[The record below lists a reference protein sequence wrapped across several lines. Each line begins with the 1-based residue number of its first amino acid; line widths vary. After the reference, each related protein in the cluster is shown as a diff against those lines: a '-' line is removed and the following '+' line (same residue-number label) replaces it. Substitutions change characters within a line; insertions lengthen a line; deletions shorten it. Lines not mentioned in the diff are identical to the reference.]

1 MQSAFEELRES
12 REALLSRFSSG
23 DIRVSFQDD
32 HTEIFDQY
40 FRKSLQ
46 ESRIG
51 QELFKKE
58 HPFALVAVGGY
69 GRKELCIHS
78 DIDIMV
84 LFGPKVPL
92 LAKEFVDEIF
102 FPLWDLGL
110 DLGYAV
116 RSIKDCLSL
125 CKDDYQVLSS
135 MLDARFICGDSP
147 VILTLMDQ
155 LFQNLTTRKAAS
167 FAGWLEDQNRIR
179 TDVFGDSS
187 YLLEPNL
194 KEGIGGLRDYHHIL
208 WLSKSLF
215 GLKAPRDLEYTG
227 ILSHNEYQDLEDWLG
242 FIWLVRN
249 HLHKLSGRKN
259 DRLTLEYQEDIALK
273 LGFKNQKS
281 VLAVEQF
288 MGRLHA
294 FMGSVKSLHN
304 SFVNA
309 HIRDVNRVKK
319 SRPTPEVSKGLH
331 LYHGEINFHSATA
344 ILANPLLLMEIFASS
359 ARHKFPLSLEAKRLV
374 REFLYL
380 VDDRFRESSEAVRG
394 FLDIMNDKDSFE
406 TLNQMFETGF
416 LDAFIPEFGRI
427 KNRVEFDTYHIFP
440 VGRHLLETVRYLMGR
455 GARKEILLLDIAHE
469 IPHPERLYLA
479 GILHDIGKTGK
490 DHARKG
496 VNIARKILKRFNYDE
511 EGIED
516 ILFLV
521 KYHLLLA
528 ETATRRDLNDEKV
541 IVQCARVIGDA
552 ERLKMLYLLTVAD
565 SSATSP
571 GVWNE
576 WTANLVQELFFKVL
590 HVLEKGDLA
599 TADASKETK
608 KKKSAFFRYV
618 TDMDQHDLEY
628 FFEVMSPRYILNTPP
643 KRMAAHL
650 AMLKSLGKEW
660 KNPQSTTFSIDAR
673 EDKAQSC
680 WEITFLAKDRPK
692 LFSDMAGAM
701 ALNNINVL
709 SADIYTWRDG
719 TALDIFRVTGPL
731 DTIHPQETWDRL
743 TRDLK
748 NALSDRSSLALR
760 LKKKAT
766 PSILSNTRTPKRPP
780 NVVVDNDSSDF
791 FTLIEVFSDDR
802 LGLLYII
809 THALSTLG
817 LDIRIAKIAT
827 KGDQIADVFYV
838 RDLEGQKV
846 QDKNQIEAIR
856 EELLHQLSQPSAFTS
871 R

>member
-12 REALLSRFSSG
+12 RKTLLSRFAS
-23 DIRVSFQDD
+23 RNTRESFQDN

-46 ESRIG
+46 ESRVG
-51 QELFKKE
+51 QKLFKKA

-78 DIDIMV
+78 DVDIMV
-84 LFGPKVPL
+84 LFESKVPP

-135 MLDARFICGDSP
+135 MLDERFICGDSP
-147 VILTLMDQ
+147 VYLSLIDK
-155 LFQNLTTRKAAS
+155 LFRFFTTKRAAS
-167 FAGWLEDQNRIR
+167 FARWLEDQNKIR
-179 TDVFGDSS
+179 TDIFGDSS

-215 GLKAPRDLEYTG
+215 GLRAPRDLEYTG
-227 ILSHNEYQDLEDWLG
+227 MLSHNEYQDLRGQLD

-249 HLHKLSGRKN
+249 YLHELSGRRN
-259 DRLTLEYQEDIALK
+259 DRLNLEYQEDIALK
-273 LGFKNQKS
+273 LGFKNQKN

-288 MGRLHA
+288 MGKLHA
-294 FMGSVKSLHN
+294 YMGSVKSLHH

-309 HIRDVNRVKK
+309 HLRNGNRAKK
-319 SRPTPEVSKGLH
+319 SRPTAEVSKDLQLH
-331 LYHGEINFHSATA
+331 NGEISFHSATA
-344 ILANPLLLMEIFASS
+344 ILANPLLLMEIFASG
-359 ARHKFPLSLEAKRLV
+359 ARHKCPLSLEAKRLV

-380 VDDRFRESSEAVRG
+380 VDDQFRESSEAVRG
-394 FLDIMNDKDSFE
+394 FLDIMNGKDTFE

-416 LDAFIPEFGRI
+416 LDAFIPEFARI
-427 KNRVEFDTYHIFP
+427 KDRVEFDTYHIFP
-440 VGRHLLETVRYLMGR
+440 VERHLLETVRYLMGR
-455 GARKEILLLDIAHE
+455 GARNEILLLDIAYE
-469 IPHPERLYLA
+469 ISHPERLYLA

-490 DHARKG
+490 DHAMKG
-496 VNIARKILKRFNYDE
+496 VNISRKILKRFRYDE
-511 EGIED
+511 KGIED

-521 KYHLLLA
+521 RYHLLLA

-541 IVQCARVIGDA
+541 IVQCARIIGDV
-552 ERLKMLYLLTVAD
+552 ERLKMLYLLTFAD

-571 GVWNE
+571 RVWNE

-599 TADASKETK
+599 TSDASQKAKRK
-608 KKKSAFFRYV
+608 KLALFRFM
-618 TDMDQHDLEY
+618 TDMDQQEVERL
-628 FFEVMSPRYILNTPP
+628 FEVMSPRYILNTPP

-650 AMLKSLGKEW
+650 AMLQSLGKEW
-660 KNPQSTTFSIDAR
+660 ENPKSKAFSMEAR
-673 EDKAQSC
+673 EDRAQSC
-680 WEITFLAKDRPK
+680 WEVTFLAKDRPG

-709 SADIYTWRDG
+709 SADIYTWHDG
-719 TALDIFRVTGPL
+719 TALDVFRVTGPL
-731 DTIHPQETWDRL
+731 DTIHPQETWDKL
-743 TRDLK
+743 KRDLK

-760 LKKKAT
+760 LEKKAA
-766 PSILSNTRTPKRPP
+766 PSILSSSKTPERPP

-846 QDKNQIEAIR
+846 EDKNQIEEIR
-856 EELLHQLSQPSAFTS
+856 EALLHQLSQPSTFTT

>member
-12 REALLSRFSSG
+12 RETLLSRFSSG
-23 DIRVSFQDD
+23 NSRECFQDD

-40 FRKSLQ
+40 FRKSLE

-78 DIDIMV
+78 DVDIMV
-84 LFGPKVPL
+84 LFGTKVPL

-135 MLDARFICGDSP
+135 MLDERFICGDSP
-147 VILTLMDQ
+147 VYLSLTDK
-155 LFQNLTTRKAAS
+155 LFRFLTARKAAS
-167 FAGWLEDQNRIR
+167 FARWLENQNRIR
-179 TDVFGDSS
+179 TDIFGDSS

-194 KEGIGGLRDYHHIL
+194 KDGIGGLRDYHHIL

-215 GLKAPRDLEYTG
+215 GLRVPRDLEYTG
-227 ILSHNEYQDLEDWLG
+227 LLSHDEFQDLKNRLG
-242 FIWLVRN
+242 FIWHVRN
-249 HLHKLSGRKN
+249 HLHELSGRRN
-259 DRLTLEYQEDIALK
+259 DRLNLEHQEVIALK
-273 LGFKNQKS
+273 LGFKNQKN

-294 FMGSVKSLHN
+294 FMGSIKSLHH

-309 HIRDVNRVKK
+309 HLHNGNRAQK
-319 SRPTPEVSKGLH
+319 SRPIEKISKDLQLH
-331 LYHGEINFHSATA
+331 QGEIGFHSATA
-344 ILANPLLLMEIFASS
+344 ILSNPLLLMEIFASS
-359 ARHKFPLSLEAKRLV
+359 ARHSCPLSLEAKRLV

-380 VDDRFRESSEAVRG
+380 VDDRFRESSEAVQG
-394 FLDIMNDKDSFE
+394 FLEIMNGKDTFE

-416 LDAFIPEFGRI
+416 LEAFIPEFARI
-427 KNRVEFDTYHIFP
+427 KDRVEFDTYHIFP

-455 GARKEILLLDIAHE
+455 GARKEILLLDIAYE
-469 IPHPERLYLA
+469 IPHSERLYLA
-479 GILHDIGKTGK
+479 GMLHDIGKTGK

-496 VNIARKILKRFNYDE
+496 VNIARKILKRFRYDE
-511 EGIED
+511 EGVED

-521 KYHLLLA
+521 RYHLLLA

-541 IVQCARVIGDA
+541 IIQCARVIGDV
-552 ERLKMLYLLTVAD
+552 ERLKMLYLLTFAD

-571 GVWNE
+571 RVWNE
-576 WTANLVQELFFKVL
+576 WTSNLVQELFFKVL

-599 TADASKETK
+599 TADASQKTK
-608 KKKSAFFRYV
+608 KKKSALFRHM
-618 TDMDQHDLEY
+618 TDMDQHDLEH

-643 KRMAAHL
+643 KVMAAHL
-650 AMLKSLGKEW
+650 TMLQSLGKEW
-660 KNPQSTTFSIDAR
+660 EDPESTTFSIDAR
-673 EDKAQSC
+673 EDRAQSC
-680 WEITFLAKDRPK
+680 WEVTFLAKDRPG

-719 TALDIFRVTGPL
+719 TALDVFRVTGPL
-731 DTIHPQETWDRL
+731 DPIHPQETWDRL

-748 NALSDRSSLALR
+748 AAFSDRSSLALR
-760 LKKKAT
+760 LKKKAA
-766 PSILSNTRTPKRPP
+766 PSILSNNRTPKRPP
-780 NVVVDNDSSDF
+780 SVIVDNDSSDF

-846 QDKNQIEAIR
+846 EDKNQIEGIR
-856 EELLHQLSQPSAFTS
+856 EELLHQLSQPSAFTT